1 MAHCRQLLPGDLL
14 HFPAVQ
20 TILQRQQL
28 PDLLEAEAQLLCP
41 LDEAEALHMFGCV
54 VPDTTQGLSRLGY
67 EAAPLVIADG
77 FHIDSGLS
85 GKSTDGAPHSHIDSV
100 VDYGPRITAFTG
112 MATRFGRTPGY
123 FKMSDK
129 PKILGATGGAVALS
143 ALALA
148 FGACCVAPWAVA
160 LLGVG
165 GAVMLARLA
174 GLQSPV
180 VAVTLLLVGLGFW
193 YAYRTRSSAKG
204 RTCAVENRK
213 GLRIAVWIGALI
225 VISVDIASYL
235 PRLASFW

>member
-1 MAHCRQLLPGDLL
+1 
-14 HFPAVQ
+14 
-20 TILQRQQL
+20 
-28 PDLLEAEAQLLCP
+28 
-41 LDEAEALHMFGCV
+41 MFRCV
-54 VPDTTQGLSRLGY
+54 ATDTTQGLRRLGH
-67 EAAPLVIADG
+67 EAAPLIIADG
-77 FHIDSGLS
+77 FHIDPGLS
-85 GKSTDGAPHSHIDSV
+85 GKSTDGAPLSHIDSV
-100 VDYGPRITAFTG
+100 VDYGPKITAFTG
-112 MATRFGRTPGY
+112 IATHLGVALGY

-129 PKILGATGGAVALS
+129 SKILGATGGAVALS
-143 ALALA
+143 TLALA

-193 YAYRTRSSAKG
+193 YAYRRSGAKG
-204 RTCAVENRK
+204 GNCAVENRK
-213 GLRIAVWIGALI
+213 GLRIAAWIGALI